1 MASSQQALLW
11 VTPETGTE
19 KTLYTYTSTN
29 NNTGL
34 NWNNAND
41 RYAWSFTPTVTGT
54 PTKVVLRMS
63 SIWGT
68 PTGEIYIK
76 ADKTLASTTYWS
88 ATGLTFT
95 TWTNT
100 ITLTWWSSITSWVT
114 YWVYFIRTSSS
125 ANYFRIYNEY
135 TSPPTQQFWRPNA
148 SNIDPN
154 VRYDSPTKNIGMS
167 MDIIGI

>member
-1 MASSQQALLW
+1 MLLW
-11 VTPETGTE
+11 YWWGVTE

-41 RYAWSFTPTVTGT
+41 RYAWSFTPTVSWT
-54 PTKVVLRMS
+54 PTKLLLRMS
-63 SIWGT
+63 SIVGT

-76 ADKTLASTTYWS
+76 SDKTLASSTHWS
-88 ATGLTFT
+88 ATWITFT
-95 TWTNT
+95 TWSNE
-100 ITLTWWSSITSWVT
+100 IPLSWWVPLVAWTT
-114 YWVYFIRTSSS
+114 YRVYFIRTSSS

-135 TSPPTQQFWRPNA
+135 TSPPTQQFWRPTA

-154 VRYDSPTKNIGMS
+154 TRYDSPTKNIWMS
-167 MDIIGI
+167 MDVIGT